1 MDRLRQRSI
10 GVVVLTVFLFV
21 AAGTLGAGSVA
32 AQESVNIT
40 LDDPGSATHGTSI
53 GINQAPQVQVS
64 EAITYDNGANY
75 EFVITDTGT
84 GGEIT
89 TIPSIQA
96 TTDSRVVLNNPTGLG
111 VREDFNFWVVE
122 EMDEP
127 DDATVSST
135 GSVTTSGVANLS
147 VSLVDASSGTV
158 IDQTATKPHVI
169 SYVSDYSQDST
180 SGSIELSVNQSSLP
194 ADSSVT
200 ATVFSADA
208 TFPDETSDKTS
219 VSLTHDASTSAFT
232 GTFDTTSLAGG
243 TYDVNVVA
251 ELPPRYGTQFSTIDR
266 DVVDVTETDDSDPG
280 TETGVV
286 EDTVALNGST
296 VTINGGEVNAI
307 GVSGFPDAYYPVSD
321 IGAGTLQESDNG
333 VIWQSGGTVSFTLT
347 PPESAEA
354 GDTVTFDV
362 KIGQQDPQS
371 VTLEVVEQNVPGD
384 LPDSISP
391 AKYSA
396 VAGDDGDISTFDL
409 VDAIQG
415 ASDDGTY
422 NGQEFSTF
430 DFVDLIQWNS

>member
-1 MDRLRQRSI
+1 MDRLCRRSI
-10 GVVVLTVFLFV
+10 GVAILVMFLLV
-21 AAGTLGAGSVA
+21 AAGTLGAGNVA

-40 LDDPGSATHGTSI
+40 LDEPDSVSHDKATST
-53 GINQAPQVQVS
+53 NQVPQVQPS
-64 EAITYDNGANY
+64 EALTYDNGANY
-75 EFVITDTGT
+75 EFITTETDT
-84 GGEIT
+84 GGEIIT
-89 TIPSIQA
+89 TAPVQM
-96 TTDSRVVLNNPTGLG
+96 TTDNRVILQNPVVGG
-111 VREDFNFWVVE
+111 VQETNTIWFPGKTEQLDGPVE
-122 EMDEP
+122 
-127 DDATVSST
+127 ST
-135 GSVTTSGVANLS
+135 GTITTGGVANLS
-147 VSLVDASSGTV
+147 VSLADASSGEV
-158 IDQTATKPHVI
+158 IDQTTSKPFVVG
-169 SYVSDYSQDST
+169 YVADYEQDST

-232 GTFDTTSLAGG
+232 GTFDSTSLAGG
-243 TYDVNVVA
+243 TYDVDVTA
-251 ELPPRYGTQFSTIDR
+251 ELPPRYGTEFSTIDR
-266 DVVDVTETDDSDPG
+266 DVVNVTESDDSDPG

-296 VTINGGEVNAI
+296 VTINGGDVNAI
-307 GVSGFPDAYYPVSD
+307 GVSGFPDAYYSVSD

-333 VIWQSGGTVSFTLT
+333 VIWNTGGTVSFTLT

-354 GDTVTFDV
+354 GDTVTFDL

-371 VTLEVVEQNVPGD
+371 VTLEVVEQNIPDD
-384 LPDSISP
+384 LPDSISS

-396 VAGDDGDISTFDL
+396 VAGDDSDISTFDL